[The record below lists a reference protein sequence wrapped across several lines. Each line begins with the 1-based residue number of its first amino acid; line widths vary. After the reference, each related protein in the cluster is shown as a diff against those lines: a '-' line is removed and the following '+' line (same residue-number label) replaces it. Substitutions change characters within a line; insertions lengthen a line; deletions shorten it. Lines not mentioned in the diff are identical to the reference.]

1 MTSKPLSCNEKTKKT
16 PTSCVFP
23 VKHLLWV
30 EFNINI
36 KPQNISSRALQHFW
50 SHDCAIS
57 WQRHVFYNLL
67 LLSLIRPCC
76 TLRPLQTLWTL
87 DFQLVLKFTQNFL
100 VKVVS
105 SSILTIHIT
114 HLFCALEWSAER
126 WWPGRQ
132 VSGSGRATPDPQP
145 SCPIVEQVLSRNHF
159 KSGFSFH
166 HGCDHSWSLRCGK
179 SL

>member
-76 TLRPLQTLWTL
+76 TSRPLQTQWTL
-87 DFQLVLKFTQNFL
+87 DFQLVLKFTQNL
-100 VKVVS
+100 SVKVIS
-105 SSILTIHIT
+105 TSILSIPTKPT
-114 HLFCALEWSAER
+114 YLLPWC
-126 WWPGRQ
+126 GRQ
-132 VSGSGRATPDPQP
+132 NDGDQGGKYQDLEGQPQTHNHLARLSNRFSVEITLSQAFPCCLTSGLYWESHPG
-145 SCPIVEQVLSRNHF
+145 
-159 KSGFSFH
+159 
-166 HGCDHSWSLRCGK
+166 
-179 SL
+179 

>member
-50 SHDCAIS
+50 SHDLAIHGKDTFS
-57 WQRHVFYNLL
+57 IICCYFLWLGHAVLHGL
-67 LLSLIRPCC
+67 CKLSEPLIPNWCSNSHRISRWK
-76 TLRPLQTLWTL
+76 L
-87 DFQLVLKFTQNFL
+87 FQL
-100 VKVVS
+100 
-105 SSILTIHIT
+105 
-114 HLFCALEWSAER
+114 
-126 WWPGRQ
+126 
-132 VSGSGRATPDPQP
+132 P
-145 SCPIVEQVLSRNHF
+145 SCQSPQNPPIFCLDVVGRTMVTREASIRIWKGNPRPTTILPDCRTGSQS
-159 KSGFSFH
+159 
-166 HGCDHSWSLRCGK
+166 K